1 MNAFSRAFFACAL
14 ALTLPSCALIKA
26 PIRLLGGIANTL
38 LKPIGGLGGAARVAP
53 LLLDAKDGSRKPIRG
68 VKTQLDGGAPS
79 QTIVNEQEVAKAKK
93 TAATLDS

>member
-1 MNAFSRAFFACAL
+1 
-14 ALTLPSCALIKA
+14 
-26 PIRLLGGIANTL
+26 
-38 LKPIGGLGGAARVAP
+38 VAP